1 MKHYKNKQELI
12 RDIMTIESIKMEYD
26 KNVNITYELYQ
37 RWYETSPDS
46 FKHTIISDQHILQ
59 EYVDLLNNIRL
70 YYSDRHHETYNLF
83 LKWKKEGNDSPWNQ
97 QDIDAANTLVS
108 ISDEGISNEWDGE
121 HTIFVDINSKKV
133 KAKQKKV
140 TFSPTIK
147 YNLRSGA
154 IGRY

>member
-70 YYSDRHHETYNLF
+70 YYSDRHH
-83 LKWKKEGNDSPWNQ
+83 
-97 QDIDAANTLVS
+97 
-108 ISDEGISNEWDGE
+108 
-121 HTIFVDINSKKV
+121 
-133 KAKQKKV
+133 
-140 TFSPTIK
+140 
-147 YNLRSGA
+147 
-154 IGRY
+154 